1 MAEWFEKLKN
11 IVMGEPDEY
20 DEDYEEGYEEEYEDE
35 AEEEPKTSRLS
46 SFTSSFRN
54 MGKTNTATAPSR
66 RTTTSSQRSYT
77 SSYSSYGNSNNR
89 VLSIQASVNMQVVV
103 ATPTNLE
110 EAGETC
116 EDLKDKKT
124 VVVNLEGID
133 REVAQRITDF
143 FCGACYALDGA
154 IQPVSSRI
162 FIIVPYDVKLTGQ
175 FKQELEASGIK
186 LPNSDMWR

>member
-1 MAEWFEKLKN
+1 MAEWFDKLKN
-11 IVMGEPDEY
+11 LVMGEPDEY
-20 DEDYEEGYEEEYEDE
+20 EEDYEEGYDEYEEE
-35 AEEEPKTSRLS
+35 EEQPKTSRFGSIAS
-46 SFTSSFRN
+46 SFKNMSKVNLGNRGTSSSTRN
-54 MGKTNTATAPSR
+54 YGS
-66 RTTTSSQRSYT
+66 
-77 SSYSSYGNSNNR
+77 SSYGSYGGSNR

-103 ATPTNLE
+103 ATPSNLE
-110 EAGETC
+110 EAGATC

-133 REVAQRITDF
+133 KEIAQRITDF